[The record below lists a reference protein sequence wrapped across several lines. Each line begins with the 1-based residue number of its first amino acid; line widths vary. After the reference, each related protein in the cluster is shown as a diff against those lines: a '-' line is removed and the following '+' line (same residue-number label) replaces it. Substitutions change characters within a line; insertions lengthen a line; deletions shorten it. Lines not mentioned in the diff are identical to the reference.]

1 MCLNKNVRCLVL
13 SATAMPAIALVPST
27 AGATSISLGISGGDA
42 AFSERYTG
50 TEENP
55 DAYEADLIGSAVID
69 DFYNGASETEP
80 VSGEV
85 RGSFA
90 ETNDLYSTNGAAYAS
105 ADTAK
110 GELKAGVSST
120 VDAKAVDVAGG
131 YDSLSVNNGDE
142 GAIGNGASAKLRE
155 VFTLTGSGTAT
166 FSALVDFDWDGDIY
180 FNAYITG
187 RNLSTGTF
195 LSPEADQTINFFSDP
210 IFSDVHS
217 GSVVDRLI
225 SLSFD
230 VDGALGDQYEITWN
244 LGGFSYASD
253 YCWID
258 ETCGD
263 GSSEQSSTFD
273 AAHTANIFFSG
284 SSGLNVVAS
293 SSGFLAESEYQTY
306 QPNDMGAVPLPAT
319 GLLLL
324 AGVFGIGAAGRTR
337 RPTT

>member
-1 MCLNKNVRCLVL
+1 MKKSAFLLPVALLLTALPCAAQGPL
-13 SATAMPAIALVPST
+13 SPPGAPAPTMKTLEQIEPRTPISSAGYVISNSGSYYLTSNLT
-27 AGATSISLGISGGDA
+27 AGA
-42 AFSERYTG
+42 
-50 TEENP
+50 
-55 DAYEADLIGSAVID
+55 
-69 DFYNGASETEP
+69 
-80 VSGEV
+80 GEV
-85 RGSFA
+85 GI
-90 ETNDLYSTNGAAYAS
+90 TVS
-105 ADTAK
+105 AD
-110 GELKAGVSST
+110 
-120 VDAKAVDVAGG
+120 DVTI
-131 YDSLSVNNGDE
+131 DLNG
-142 GAIGNGASAKLRE
+142 
-155 VFTLTGSGTAT
+155 FTLTGSGTAT

>member
-1 MCLNKNVRCLVL
+1 MFLNMNVRFLVL
-13 SATAMPAIALVPST
+13 SASAMPAVALVPTT
-27 AGATSISLGISGGDA
+27 AEATSISLGISGGYA
-42 AFSERYTG
+42 AFSEKYVG

-55 DAYEADLIGSAVID
+55 DAFEADLIGSAVID
-69 DFYNGASETEP
+69 DFYNGASESEP
-80 VSGEV
+80 VNGEV
-85 RGSFA
+85 RGSFI
-90 ETNDLYSTNGAAYAS
+90 ENNDLYFTNGAAYAS

-120 VDAKAVDVAGG
+120 VDGKAVDVAGG

-166 FSALVDFDWDGDIY
+166 FSALVDFDWEGDIY

-187 RNLSTGTF
+187 RNLSTGAF
-195 LSPEADQTINFFSDP
+195 LSPEADQSINFFSEP
-210 IFSDVHS
+210 IFSGIHS

-253 YCWID
+253 YCSIGD
-258 ETCGD
+258 ICGD
-263 GSSEQSSTFD
+263 GSSVQSSTFD

-284 SSGLNVVAS
+284 SPGLNVVS
-293 SSGFLAESEYQTY
+293 NSSGFLAESEYQTY
-306 QPNDMGAVPLPAT
+306 QPTDIGAVPLPAT
-319 GLLLL
+319 GVLLL
-324 AGVFGIGAAGRTR
+324 AGVFGIGAAGRKR
-337 RPTT
+337 RAAA